1 MSNVTAAPD
10 VLPPQT
16 FISFAVFAAAALVGS
31 CLVFHRY
38 GSFRRT
44 SVYVVVAVLLG
55 WWLSSLIVFV
65 IPMDVASYAFV
76 ECAHDPASS
85 STCASLLA
93 NPPLVSFLDPRPNRA
108 LYWIWRVIYW
118 SAYVSIWA
126 VYPLLSSYS
135 TSPEF
140 KQRQRW
146 WRALKE
152 NLIYYGL
159 YAAVGLGLMVWV
171 SIRKTGVQLEW
182 FMATAILM
190 GNTFGLFLVIV
201 FLSIGLVRIPRDLW
215 RKSRRH
221 VMLKHYMWHIGDAHV
236 EYEQAKRG
244 LMTVLK

>member
-1 MSNVTAAPD
+1 MNVTAAAAAE
-10 VLPPQT
+10 LPPQT
-16 FISFAVFAAAALVGS
+16 FVSFSVFAAAALAVS

-65 IPMDVASYAFV
+65 IPMDVASSVYVA
-76 ECAHDPASS
+76 CMRD
-85 STCASLLA
+85 STSRSCPSILA
-93 NPPLVSFLDPRPNRA
+93 NPPLLSFLNPAKDQA
-108 LYWIWRVIYW
+108 IYWIWRAIYW

-126 VYPLLSSYS
+126 VYPVLTSYS
-135 TSPEF
+135 SSPEF

-159 YAAVGLGLMVWV
+159 YAVVGVALMVWV
-171 SIRKTGVQLEW
+171 GVRQTGMTFQALL
-182 FMATAILM
+182 ATMILM

-201 FLSIGLVRIPRDLW
+201 LLSIGLVRIPRNLW
-215 RKSRRH
+215 RMSRRH

-236 EYEQAKRG
+236 EYEQSKRA